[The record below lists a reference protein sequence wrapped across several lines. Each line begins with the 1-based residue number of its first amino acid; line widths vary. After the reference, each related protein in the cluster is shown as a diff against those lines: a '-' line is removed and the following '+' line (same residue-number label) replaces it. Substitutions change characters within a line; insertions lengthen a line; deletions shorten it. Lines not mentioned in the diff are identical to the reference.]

1 MQVGKKQLK
10 AGKRGSLQPHRTPGL
25 GKGDGRPAPLWEG
38 RRVPKPLGAGDV
50 ARGTPMGHTECGTRL
65 TPMPPDPSGHPGHPQ
80 PLRRGDTR
88 LRARGSVGGRS
99 LEEVKVGRAGREAS
113 ERGVLM
119 TFH

>member
-10 AGKRGSLQPHRTPGL
+10 AGKRGSLQPRRTPGL

-50 ARGTPMGHTECGTRL
+50 AQGTPMGHTECGTSL
-65 TPMPPDPSGHPGHPQ
+65 TPMPPNPSGHPGHPQ